1 MQFEVR
7 ESDDSGQPLARYSNP
22 QVVIRE
28 HRGAPLLSWSGV
40 VIVRDLIERLGVA
53 SAIDAGLRILR
64 RCKGYCES
72 DHILTLIYN
81 MLSGGQTLADINR
94 LGEDEA
100 LKRVLGSD
108 RIPHATTVGK
118 FLWRFGGK
126 EDQHRQGVQEL
137 RETTEAIQQGAFG
150 LLPRERRRVATLDW
164 DSSIHEVYGEK
175 KEGADWA
182 YNNTWSYSVLYGTL
196 AETVWRDNQDEKR
209 ATIRMRIDV
218 ATRHRVA

>member
-7 ESDDSGQPLARYSNP
+7 ESDDSGQPLPRYSNP

-81 MLSGGQTLADINR
+81 MLSGGHTLADINR

-100 LKRVLGSD
+100 LKRVLGTD

-118 FLWRFGGK
+118 FLWRLAARRTSIDRECRSCEK
-126 EDQHRQGVQEL
+126 RRRQYSRKHSGCC
-137 RETTEAIQQGAFG
+137 
-150 LLPRERRRVATLDW
+150 RER
-164 DSSIHEVYGEK
+164 
-175 KEGADWA
+175 GA
-182 YNNTWSYSVLYGTL
+182 G
-196 AETVWRDNQDEKR
+196 
-209 ATIRMRIDV
+209 
-218 ATRHRVA
+218 